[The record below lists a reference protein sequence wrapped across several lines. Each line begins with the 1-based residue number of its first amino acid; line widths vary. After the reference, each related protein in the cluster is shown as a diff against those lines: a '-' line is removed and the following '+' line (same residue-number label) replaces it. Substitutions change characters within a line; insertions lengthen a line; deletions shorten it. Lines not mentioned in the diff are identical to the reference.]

1 MTGIC
6 QKRFSPARADD
17 FLLMQAKTLDKL
29 EANSC

>member
-6 QKRFSPARADD
+6 QNRFSNERADD
-17 FLLMQAKTLDKL
+17 FLLMQAKTSEKL